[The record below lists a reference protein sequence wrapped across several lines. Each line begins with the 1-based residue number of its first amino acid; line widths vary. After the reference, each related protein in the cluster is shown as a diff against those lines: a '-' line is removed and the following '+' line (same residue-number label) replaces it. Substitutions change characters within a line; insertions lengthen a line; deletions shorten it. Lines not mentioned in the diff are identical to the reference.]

1 MAIYAVGDVH
11 GCRVTLEAL
20 LERLPIDGDADEL
33 WFTGDLVN
41 RGPDN
46 VGVLRQVREIERRM
60 GERLVAVLGNHDLH
74 ALARA
79 DGLVPAKRR
88 DTLEDLLAAP
98 DRTML
103 IEWLRQRPVAHRAG
117 DRLLVHAGVI
127 PDWELDEV
135 EALARETEAELRGP
149 RGHDLLT
156 AVLHP
161 PERWRSNLSPRER
174 AAFTLSTLV
183 RLRTMRSDG
192 TSCRDFAG
200 PPEQAP
206 AGCRAWF
213 DVPERQTVGATIV
226 FGHWAALGY
235 RRLPGLWALDSG
247 CVWGQH
253 LTAVRLDDGAAW
265 QEPARG

>member
-11 GCRVTLEAL
+11 GCRATFEAL
-20 LERLPIDGDADEL
+20 LGQLPIDWDSDEL
-33 WFTGDLVN
+33 WLTGDLVN

-46 VGVLRQVREIERRM
+46 VGVLRRVREIERRM

-98 DRTML
+98 DRDEL
-103 IEWLRQRPVAHRAG
+103 VAWLRQRPVAHRAE
-117 DRLLVHAGVI
+117 DHLLIHAGVI
-127 PDWELDEV
+127 PEWDLDEV
-135 EALARETEAELRGP
+135 ESLAREVEAELRGP
-149 RGHDLLT
+149 RGRDLLT
-156 AVLHP
+156 AVLRP
-161 PERWRSNLSPRER
+161 PERWRLGLSPEER
-174 AAFTLSTLV
+174 HAFTLSTLV
-183 RLRTMRSDG
+183 RVRSLRADG
-192 TSCRDFAG
+192 TSYREFAG
-200 PPEQAP
+200 PPEEAP
-206 AGCRAWF
+206 AGCQPWF
-213 DVPERQTVGATIV
+213 AAPERRTAGKTIV